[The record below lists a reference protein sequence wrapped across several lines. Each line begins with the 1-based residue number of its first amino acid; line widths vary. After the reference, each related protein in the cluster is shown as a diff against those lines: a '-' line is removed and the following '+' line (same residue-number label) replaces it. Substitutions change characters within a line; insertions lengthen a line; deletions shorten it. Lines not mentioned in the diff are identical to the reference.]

1 MSRELTLDMDAFGVQ
16 AFTELAER
24 EGGSTSRALRMAAHY
39 YLGDSENERPVWRV
53 PDCPDGAKS
62 DSRPAGVR
70 VEVDEATWNA
80 LVHEARRQRV
90 EPGALASHAVLY
102 FIADLDSGRVAQRIG
117 DSLSEGSTK

>member
-1 MSRELTLDMDAFGVQ
+1 MSRELTLEMDAFGVQ

-39 YLGDSENERPVWRV
+39 YLGDSETERPVWRV
-53 PDCPDGAKS
+53 PDSPDGAKS
-62 DSRPAGVR
+62 DSRAAGVR

-80 LVHEARRQRV
+80 LVREASRQQV

-102 FIADLDSGRVAQRIG
+102 FIADLDSGRVAERIG
-117 DSLSEGSTK
+117 DSL